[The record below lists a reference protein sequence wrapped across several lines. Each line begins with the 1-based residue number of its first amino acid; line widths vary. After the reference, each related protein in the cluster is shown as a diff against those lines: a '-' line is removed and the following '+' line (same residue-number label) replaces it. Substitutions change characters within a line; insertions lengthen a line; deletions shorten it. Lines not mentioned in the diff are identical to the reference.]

1 MATIADKLSAIIG
14 QKSDMVKNLNIKGV
28 SSASDSEKF
37 NTLVAKVLTV
47 GGKNP
52 YVKPGTGN
60 TSSPT
65 LNQKLGALYSQKNL
79 LATYLTSMGVPA
91 STSEKLNTL
100 VPKILEIP
108 IGDLYL
114 YLRPVTASNRLYKG
128 NVVFSSTSYVISS
141 GTIADLFQ
149 YAAQTN
155 EHYIVTDE
163 PKPFVKVFNAMD
175 TLKLPISTFY
185 AKDGKSYK
193 LYNSL
198 EGFSFPNFTGGLGAE
213 KSLSSL
219 YNITLLNFPQK
230 TICNGNE
237 FKYLSR
243 NLRECNFPNAR
254 FIFDNAFYYCAK
266 LRSIYYATIY
276 TRTLSYEYN
285 GDVPSYIA
293 VGEVYTKSH
302 IQGVRNLGSSAF
314 YECKQLGAIVLDED
328 ISVFKK
334 DVFHGCNNM
343 SFVINSGDTG
353 SSMTTNYYVSN
364 HVINLPNVT
373 SIYESAFCY
382 CSLMFGYF
390 NTPSLTT
397 ISANAFNGCHR
408 LRGVNI
414 SQLNRINERAFMQC
428 TAIKQFGNSVDI
440 GTIHIPNCSV
450 IDSEAFAIM
459 PLSAN
464 VFSYDRHDYT
474 DWFDWL
480 KPPMVSNISNTIDT
494 VKSLYAPTCISIGAG
509 AFKKHFGLSNITIP
523 NVEYIGSYAFEQD
536 PVINIEYEG
545 SFYFRANPITSI
557 NIPNVSYIGFK
568 AFYGCW
574 LNKSFNIGSCKSIGQ
589 YAFKTSSSAIYN
601 GPSISISIWGG
612 MSLPS
617 GLFYGQP
624 INGIKYTGQVPEI
637 IHSGALATYS
647 GLLEYNHFSVITSM
661 QFNAIKLNSNF
672 SKDIHFT
679 RLTTAYG
686 NAGALG
692 GTTILSCNVRNGL
705 DCNVFFYKLTNTSA
719 YGVANICNALFG
731 AVLTSTKVIYMAS
744 DISYDHAQVFESYRS
759 RIIPF

>member
-14 QKSDMVKNLNIKGV
+14 QKIDMVKNLNIKGV

-108 IGDLYL
+108 IGELYL
-114 YLRPVTASNRLYKG
+114 YLKPYAASNRLYKG
-128 NVVFSSTSYVISS
+128 SVVFSSTSYVISS

-149 YAAQTN
+149 YAAATN
-155 EHYIVTDE
+155 EAYILTDA
-163 PKPFVKVFNAMD
+163 PNPFIKVLEFD
-175 TLKLPISTFY
+175 TLNLPTSTFY
-185 AKDGKSYK
+185 AKDGRSYK
-193 LYNSL
+193 LYDSL
-198 EGFSFPNFTGGLGAE
+198 VGLSFPNFTGGLFVE

-219 YNITLLNFPQK
+219 YNILELNFPK
-230 TICNGNE
+230 KITCNANE

-243 NLRECNFPNAR
+243 NLRECNFPNVR
-254 FIFDNAFYYCAK
+254 HIFDNAFYYCAN
-266 LRSIYYATIY
+266 LRSMYYPTLSISG
-276 TRTLSYEYN
+276 LSYEL
-285 GDVPSYIA
+285 VTTYITEA
-293 VGEVYTKSH
+293 ELYTESH

-314 YECKQLGAIVLDED
+314 YACKLLSAIVLDEG

-334 DVFHGCNNM
+334 DVFYSCKNM
-343 SFVINSGDTG
+343 SYVINSGDTG
-353 SSMTTNYYVSN
+353 LSMTTNYYVSN
-364 HVINLPNVT
+364 HVINLPNIT

-390 NTPSLTT
+390 NTPRLITLS
-397 ISANAFNGCHR
+397 SNAFNGCHR

-450 IDSEAFAIM
+450 IDSEAFAIL
-459 PLSAN
+459 PLSTN
-464 VFSYDRHDYT
+464 VFSYDRHDFT
-474 DWFDWL
+474 DWD
-480 KPPMVSNISNTIDT
+480 PPMDLNISNTIDT

-536 PVINIEYEG
+536 TVIDTEYFG
-545 SFYFRANPITSI
+545 TFYFSANPITSI

-574 LNKSFNIGSCKSIGQ
+574 LNKSFNIGSCKSIGA
-589 YAFKTSSSAIYN
+589 YAFKTSHRASYT

-612 MSLPS
+612 MSLQS
-617 GLFYGQP
+617 GLFDGQP

-637 IHSGALATYS
+637 IYGGALNTHS
-647 GLLEYNHFSVITSM
+647 GLLEYNHFSVIKSM
-661 QFNAIKLNSNF
+661 QINAIKLNSNF

-679 RLTTAYG
+679 RLTTADADV
-686 NAGALG
+686 NISAF
-692 GTTILSCNVRNGL
+692 TILACNVKNGL
-705 DCNVFFYKLTNTSA
+705 DCNVFFYNLTNTSEF
-719 YGVANICNALFG
+719 GVAEICNALFIS
-731 AVLTSTKVIYMAS
+731 VLTSTKVIYMAS
-744 DISYDHAQVFESYRS
+744 DIAYDYTEVIKSYRS
-759 RIIPF
+759 RIIRF

>member
-114 YLRPVTASNRLYKG
+114 YLKPYAASNRLYKG
-128 NVVFSSTSYVISS
+128 SVVFSSTSYVISS

-149 YAAQTN
+149 YAAATN
-155 EHYIVTDE
+155 EAYIVTDA
-163 PKPFVKVFNAMD
+163 PKPFVEVLEID
-175 TLKLPISTFY
+175 TLKLPTSTFY
-185 AKDGKSYK
+185 AKDGRSYK
-193 LYNSL
+193 LYDSL
-198 EGFSFPNFTGGLGAE
+198 VGISFPNFKGGLLVE
-213 KSLSSL
+213 ESLSSL
-219 YNITLLNFPQK
+219 YNIWELNFPQK
-230 TICNGNE
+230 TICNANE

-243 NLRECNFPNAR
+243 KLRECNFPNAR
-254 FIFDNAFYYCAK
+254 FIFDNAFYYCAN
-266 LRSIYYATIY
+266 LRGIYYATLYI
-276 TRTLSYEYN
+276 RTLSYEYN
-285 GDVPSYIA
+285 DSLITYITEA
-293 VGEVYTKSH
+293 EIYTKSH
-302 IQGVRNLGSSAF
+302 IQGVRSLGPSAF
-314 YECKQLGAIVLDED
+314 YACKQLSAIVLDEG

-334 DVFHGCNNM
+334 DVFYSCKNM

-353 SSMTTNYYVSN
+353 LSMTTNYYVSN
-364 HVINLPNVT
+364 HVINLPNIT

-390 NTPSLTT
+390 NTPRLTT
-397 ISANAFNGCHR
+397 VSSNAFNGCHR

-414 SQLNRINERAFMQC
+414 SQLNRINERAFMYC
-428 TAIKQFGNSVDI
+428 TSIKQFGNSVDI

-459 PLSAN
+459 HLSAN

-480 KPPMVSNISNTIDT
+480 KPPMISNISNTIDT
-494 VKSLYAPTCISIGAG
+494 VKSLYAPMCISIGAG

-536 PVINIEYEG
+536 TVIDIEYEG
-545 SFYFRANPITSI
+545 SFYFSANPITSI

-574 LNKSFNIGSCKSIGQ
+574 LNKSFNIGSCKSIGA
-589 YAFKTSSSAIYN
+589 YAFKTSHSASYT

-617 GLFYGQP
+617 GLFDGQP

-637 IHSGALATYS
+637 IYGGALNTYS
-647 GLLEYNHFSVITSM
+647 GLLEYNHFSVIKSM
-661 QFNAIKLNSNF
+661 QINAIKLNSNF

-686 NAGALG
+686 DVNVDAY
-692 GTTILSCNVRNGL
+692 TILACNVKNGL

-719 YGVANICNALFG
+719 YGVAQICNALFKS
-731 AVLTSTKVIYMAS
+731 VLTSTKVIYMAS
-744 DISYDHAQVFESYRS
+744 DIVYDHTQVIKSYRS

>member
-28 SSASDSEKF
+28 LSASDSEKF

-114 YLRPVTASNRLYKG
+114 YLKPYAASNRLYKG
-128 NVVFSSTSYVISS
+128 SVVFSSTSYVISS

-149 YAAQTN
+149 YAAATN
-155 EHYIVTDE
+155 ESYIVTDA
-163 PKPFVKVFNAMD
+163 PNPFVKVLEMD
-175 TLKLPISTFY
+175 TLKLPTFTFY
-185 AKDGKSYK
+185 AKDGRSYK
-193 LYNSL
+193 LYDSL
-198 EGFSFPNFTGGLGAE
+198 VGFSFPNFTGGLVAE
-213 KSLSSL
+213 ESLSSL
-219 YNITLLNFPQK
+219 YNIIELNFPQK
-230 TICNGNE
+230 TICNANE

-254 FIFDNAFYYCAK
+254 FIYDKAFYYCTN
-266 LRSIYYATIY
+266 LRSIYYATLY
-276 TRTLSYEYN
+276 TRTLSYEYTD
-285 GDVPSYIA
+285 GVLTYITE
-293 VGEVYTKSH
+293 GEVYTKSH
-302 IQGVRNLGSSAF
+302 IQGVRSLGPSAF
-314 YECKQLGAIVLDED
+314 YACKQLSAIVLDEG

-334 DVFHGCNNM
+334 DVFYSCKNM
-343 SFVINSGDTG
+343 SYVINSGDTG
-353 SSMTTNYYVSN
+353 LSMTTNYYVSN
-364 HVINLPNVT
+364 HVINLPNIT

-390 NTPSLTT
+390 NTPRLTT
-397 ISANAFNGCHR
+397 LSSNAFNGCHR

-450 IDSEAFAIM
+450 IDSEAFAIL
-459 PLSAN
+459 PLSVN
-464 VFSYDRHDYT
+464 VFSYDRHDFT
-474 DWFDWL
+474 DWDA
-480 KPPMVSNISNTIDT
+480 PMESNISNTIDT

-536 PVINIEYEG
+536 TVINTEYFG
-545 SFYFRANPITSI
+545 SAYFSANPITSI

-574 LNKSFNIGSCKSIGQ
+574 LNKSFNIGSCKSIGA
-589 YAFKTSSSAIYN
+589 YAFKTSHRASYT

-612 MSLPS
+612 MSLQS
-617 GLFYGQP
+617 GLFEGQP

-637 IHSGALATYS
+637 IYGGALNTYS
-647 GLLEYNHFSVITSM
+647 GLLEYNHFSVIKSM
-661 QFNAIKLNSNF
+661 QIDAIKLNSNF

-686 NAGALG
+686 DVNISAF
-692 GTTILSCNVRNGL
+692 TILACNVKNGL

-719 YGVANICNALFG
+719 YDVAQICNALFIS
-731 AVLTSTKVIYMAS
+731 VLTSTKVIYMAS
-744 DISYDHAQVFESYRS
+744 DITYDHSQVIKSYRS
-759 RIIPF
+759 RIIRF

>member
-1 MATIADKLSAIIG
+1 MATIADKLSAIIE

-114 YLRPVTASNRLYKG
+114 YLKPYSASNRIYKG
-128 NVVFSSTSYVISS
+128 SVAFSSTSYVISS
-141 GTIADLFQ
+141 GTIADLFR

-155 EHYIVTDE
+155 EAYILTDA
-163 PKPFVKVFNAMD
+163 PKPFVNVFNAMD
-175 TLKLPISTFY
+175 TLNLPTYTFY

-193 LYNSL
+193 LYDL
-198 EGFSFPNFTGGLGAE
+198 LVGLSFPNFTGGLGTE
-213 KSLSSL
+213 SSLSSL
-219 YNITLLNFPQK
+219 YNIMELNFPKK
-230 TICNGNE
+230 TICNANE

-243 NLRECNFPNAR
+243 NLIECNFPNAR
-254 FIFDNAFYYCAK
+254 FIFDNAFYYCSK
-266 LRSIYYATIY
+266 LRAIYYDTLYI
-276 TRTLSYEYN
+276 RTLSYEYTESAA
-285 GDVPSYIA
+285 PTYIA
-293 VGEVYTKSH
+293 EVEVYTKSH
-302 IQGVRNLGSSAF
+302 IQGVRSLGPSTF
-314 YECKQLGAIVLDED
+314 YACKQLSAIVLDED

-334 DVFHGCNNM
+334 DVFYSCHNM

-353 SSMTTNYYVSN
+353 SSMITNYYVSN
-364 HVINLPNVT
+364 HVINLPNIT

-390 NTPSLTT
+390 NTPRLTT
-397 ISANAFNGCHR
+397 LSANAFNGCHR

-414 SQLNRINERAFMQC
+414 SQLNRINERTFMQC
-428 TAIKQFGNSVDI
+428 PAIKQFGNSVDI
-440 GTIHIPNCSV
+440 GTIYIPNCSV
-450 IDSEAFAIM
+450 IDNEAFAII

-464 VFSYDRHDYT
+464 VFSYDKHDYV
-474 DWFDWL
+474 DWADWL
-480 KPPMVSNISNTIDT
+480 RPPMKSNISNTIDT

-536 PVINIEYEG
+536 TVLNIEYEG
-545 SFYFRANPITSI
+545 SFYFSANPITSI
-557 NIPNVSYIGFK
+557 NIPNVSYIGVK

-601 GPSISISIWGG
+601 GPSISVSIWGG

-637 IHSGALATYS
+637 IPGGALYTYS

-661 QFNAIKLNSNF
+661 QINAIKLNSTF

-686 NAGALG
+686 DTGVPYV
-692 GTTILSCNVRNGL
+692 TILACNVKNGL

-719 YGVANICNALFG
+719 YGVANICNALFKE
-731 AVLTSTKVIYMAS
+731 VLTSTKVIYMAS
-744 DISYDHAQVFESYRS
+744 DITYDHTQVIESYRS